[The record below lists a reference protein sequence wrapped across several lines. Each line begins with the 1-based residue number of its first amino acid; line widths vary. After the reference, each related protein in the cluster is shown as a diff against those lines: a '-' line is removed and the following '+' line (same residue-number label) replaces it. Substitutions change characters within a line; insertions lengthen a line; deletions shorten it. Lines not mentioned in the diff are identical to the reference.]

1 MLILGA
7 DSFTYEEGNSKMLAM
22 VRVLC
27 PSGVCAVG
35 MYEMVQS
42 RNLGGPDNARERP
55 EGRNSRKPVSW
66 VVRKSDEPIVARTHG
81 NA

>member
-7 DSFTYEEGNSKMLAM
+7 DSFMYEEGNSKVLVM
-22 VRVLC
+22 VRALC
-27 PSGVCAVG
+27 PGGVCAVG

-55 EGRNSRKPVSW
+55 GGRNSCKPYSL
-66 VVRKSDEPIVARTHG
+66 VVRKSDGPIVVRTHG